1 MEEADVLGDRI
12 AIMSQGSLMCC
23 GSSLF
28 LKRMAGGAYFL
39 TVEVMVSLLNN
50 ISIVFTLQSEH
61 PELFLNFLFVK

>member
-39 TVEVMVSLLNN
+39 TVEVMVSLLN

>member
-1 MEEADVLGDRI
+1 MLGDRI

-39 TVEVMVSLLNN
+39 TVEVMVSLLN